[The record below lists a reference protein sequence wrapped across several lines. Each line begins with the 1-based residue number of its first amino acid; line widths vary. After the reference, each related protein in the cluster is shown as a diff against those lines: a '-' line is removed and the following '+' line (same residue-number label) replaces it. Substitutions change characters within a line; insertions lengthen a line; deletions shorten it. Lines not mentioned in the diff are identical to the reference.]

1 MTDIEGNPT
10 RYSRVPTSSSAA
22 APSTTIENPYADNPR
37 MNRTMADR
45 ILNYVKRIFYITLS
59 IFVLHRFF
67 RFYSAI
73 FRSPYIRHEWL
84 KIGIALT
91 IGMFLFICKNQS
103 QEWFLCVCFTYTLST
118 LNLSR
123 PLLNLLL
130 ALLGV
135 KAYVEIY
142 EGRVK
147 KATVDY
153 KTFPQSTHAAI
164 ILLLLS
170 SIAYHIA
177 LWPHYHY
184 NTFIVL
190 GILFFGVVLQF
201 ILMTPSSIQNVVS
214 FVLLA
219 LFIQEY
225 Q

>member
-1 MTDIEGNPT
+1 MAQSWCRIDCWYVFQLQKSISFGMVSFC
-10 RYSRVPTSSSAA
+10 SRLFVPS
-22 APSTTIENPYADNPR
+22 
-37 MNRTMADR
+37 
-45 ILNYVKRIFYITLS
+45 LS
-59 IFVLHRFF
+59 
-67 RFYSAI
+67 
-73 FRSPYIRHEWL
+73 
-84 KIGIALT
+84 
-91 IGMFLFICKNQS
+91 
-103 QEWFLCVCFTYTLST
+103 LSK
-118 LNLSR
+118 
-123 PLLNLLL
+123 LLL
-130 ALLGV
+130 ALLGI

-164 ILLLLS
+164 ILILLS

-177 LWPHYHY
+177 LWPHYRF

-201 ILMTPSSIQNVVS
+201 ILMTPSSVQNIVS

-219 LFIQEY
+219 LFLQEY